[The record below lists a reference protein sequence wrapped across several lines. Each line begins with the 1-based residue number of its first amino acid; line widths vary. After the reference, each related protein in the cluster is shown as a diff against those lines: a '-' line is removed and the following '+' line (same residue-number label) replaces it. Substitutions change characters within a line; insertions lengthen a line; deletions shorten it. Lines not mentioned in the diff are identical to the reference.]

1 MTGNESSQI
10 PPRGENVFHWER
22 TDIEE
27 AFKPLDPKP
36 AHDAA
41 MSYSNAA
48 TSWDQGLETF
58 ARSVQGSIAESWEGS
73 AADKAKDAITR
84 YVKDAHE
91 LTPLITQMSNDMEA
105 AADAIRSVATGIP
118 EANHHSWTANVWPPR
133 ASEEEKTRSE
143 ATAGARNAMLENYVK
158 KFAEFDG
165 RVPVLP
171 TALNPTNPLDI
182 SGPTA
187 PGSNGPG
194 TPGGT
199 GSPNSPG
206 TTGDPTDPNSKTTE
220 EEKKTEESTEQ
231 PSSQD
236 TNPAGTNPAST
247 NPTSTPTTPTTP
259 TALDPSKLGTPTTPA
274 GTPSGLP
281 SSPGG
286 SGKPSTPSPGRSVP
300 GVPGTPTGTNPAA
313 AAAARLAGGTGM
325 PGMGGMGAGAG
336 KGKSDDENTHQ
347 TPDYL
352 INEANTAELIGEI
365 ARTIPGGVIGADP
378 EPPPPRS

>member
-1 MTGNESSQI
+1 M
-10 PPRGENVFHWER
+10 
-22 TDIEE
+22 
-27 AFKPLDPKP
+27 K
-36 AHDAA
+36 
-41 MSYSNAA
+41 YSNVA
-48 TSWDQGLETF
+48 TNWDQGLETF

-105 AADAIRSVATGIP
+105 AAEAIRTVATGIP

-133 ASEEEKTRSE
+133 AAAEENTRSE

-182 SGPTA
+182 SGPTKPA
-187 PGSNGPG
+187 DTGDGGSGNPSGS
-194 TPGGT
+194 

-206 TTGDPTDPNSKTTE
+206 STDDPKKTE
-220 EEKKTEESTEQ
+220 ENPEEKKTEEESTDE
-231 PSSQD
+231 PSSKD
-236 TNPAGTNPAST
+236 TNPAST
-247 NPTSTPTTPTTP
+247 NPTSTDPSSTPTTP
-259 TALDPSKLGTPTTPA
+259 TALDPSKAGTPTTPA
-274 GTPSGLP
+274 GTPSGLG
-281 SSPGG
+281 SPGG
-286 SGKPSTPSPGRSVP
+286 GTPGSPSTPSPGRSVP
-300 GVPGTPTGTNPAA
+300 GVPGTPTSANPAA
-313 AAAARLAGGTGM
+313 AAASRLAGGTGM

-336 KGKSDDENTHQ
+336 KGKGKSDDENTHE

-352 INEANTAELIGEI
+352 INAENTAELIGEI
-365 ARTIPGGVIGADP
+365 APTVPGGVIGGDIA
-378 EPPPPRS
+378 PPPPPTRN